1 MRNDRHILPLSKN
14 KAMEGI
20 IDDEI
25 VVVQY
30 SPRLER
36 RGFGK
41 RRKDNVILHPVEA
54 VYLALRR
61 ELSILLRNKV
71 LKIPEIFSWA
81 IDVIPE
87 FSEYYFAYEDLRE
100 RGHKIKIKDKYLEA
114 KKTFLPLSERKEI
127 SIPELY
133 RLRKKMGELTL
144 AIVDGESDVTYYN
157 LIFPDLYGCQKEK
170 ISRFAGYFIRD
181 RVITENKQIF
191 SKFFYGNEKNDIVS
205 LSLVESLYLSEKG
218 FMDVYVNNKAI
229 SRSELNE
236 LGKKIEYNF
245 EDRYQV
251 YKNLKNRNF
260 SVKTGFKFG
269 SDFRVYDE
277 IKGIEDLPHSKY
289 LISVVGD
296 EKMPLYQIA
305 GSVRLA
311 QNVRKK
317 MIFAFKERGEINYLL
332 IEWVKV

>member
-1 MRNDRHILPLSKN
+1 
-14 KAMEGI
+14 
-20 IDDEI
+20 
-25 VVVQY
+25 
-30 SPRLER
+30 
-36 RGFGK
+36 
-41 RRKDNVILHPVEA
+41 
-54 VYLALRR
+54 
-61 ELSILLRNKV
+61 
-71 LKIPEIFSWA
+71 
-81 IDVIPE
+81 
-87 FSEYYFAYEDLRE
+87 
-100 RGHKIKIKDKYLEA
+100 
-114 KKTFLPLSERKEI
+114 
-127 SIPELY
+127 
-133 RLRKKMGELTL
+133 
-144 AIVDGESDVTYYN
+144 
-157 LIFPDLYGCQKEK
+157 
-170 ISRFAGYFIRD
+170 
-181 RVITENKQIF
+181 VITENKQIF